1 MNTQNILN
9 KVVKTSTAIQQ
20 NRYVSAISTGLM
32 ATMPLMMVGAIG
44 SIFNQLSIPAYQNF
58 LVSTGLKKIMVLPNE
73 IGTNLF
79 ALFAVFSIAYQFA
92 HSDKKDGL
100 TAGILALMAFLF
112 ITPLTFDKT
121 GAMSAIPAQWLGAA
135 GLFGAMIVGLLSA
148 RLYCFF
154 IDKNIVIKMPD
165 SVPPVVTRMFGAI
178 LPGLAI
184 AIISMALSFGFSHT
198 KFASLHG
205 FIYQIVAVPLTG
217 LGSTLPALLIAVL
230 FTGVMWTLGI
240 HGTMIT
246 LSVFYPIWA
255 SIDMKNL
262 AAFNSG
268 HPAVSI
274 VSMQFFFL
282 CAFAGGAGNTLGLV
296 LNMLTSKLPTN
307 RALGKLALVPGI
319 FGINEPIIFGM
330 PIVMNPLIA
339 VPFIFGPL
347 LSTIL
352 GYIITKIGLIAMPT
366 GISSITGAPIIVNQ
380 FLQGGWTWGV
390 WTIVLIAL
398 SYVMYLP
405 FFKAYEKTQLTQG
418 KETQE
423 ATLNNVAK
431 GFEDATK

>member
-1 MNTQNILN
+1 
-9 KVVKTSTAIQQ
+9 
-20 NRYVSAISTGLM
+20 
-32 ATMPLMMVGAIG
+32 
-44 SIFNQLSIPAYQNF
+44 
-58 LVSTGLKKIMVLPNE
+58 
-73 IGTNLF
+73 
-79 ALFAVFSIAYQFA
+79 
-92 HSDKKDGL
+92 
-100 TAGILALMAFLF
+100 
-112 ITPLTFDKT
+112 
-121 GAMSAIPAQWLGAA
+121 
-135 GLFGAMIVGLLSA
+135 
-148 RLYCFF
+148 
-154 IDKNIVIKMPD
+154 
-165 SVPPVVTRMFGAI
+165 
-178 LPGLAI
+178 
-184 AIISMALSFGFSHT
+184 
-198 KFASLHG
+198 
-205 FIYQIVAVPLTG
+205 
-217 LGSTLPALLIAVL
+217 
-230 FTGVMWTLGI
+230 
-240 HGTMIT
+240 MIT
-246 LSVFYPIWA
+246 LSVFYPILA

-405 FFKAYEKTQLTQG
+405 FFKAYEKTQLTQA